1 MPKKFGKT
9 DFSETTVIIPTLNEA
24 GSIGELIKRLSKL
37 YYGINIIVCDDGS
50 TDGTAEKVKKIAVS
64 NRRVMFVDH
73 SKAKIKGLTASVVYA
88 AELVATPKIVVMDG
102 DMQHPPELVG
112 KIAHMLDESD
122 LCVGIR
128 TRVNNWSW
136 YRRFL
141 SKGIS
146 YFSYFIFKIRRKRT
160 CDDIMSGFFGIKTKL
175 FKRVIAEHKEGFVL
189 RGYKVLLDTLRMLDR
204 SVRISEV
211 PYDTFHP
218 REKGES
224 KLKIRHMVD
233 VLVSTL
239 K

>member
-1 MPKKFGKT
+1 MPKIDKM

-24 GSIGELIKRLSKL
+24 GNIGRLIKRLSKL

-50 TDGTAEKVKKIAVS
+50 TDGTAERVKKIAAS
-64 NRRVMFVDH
+64 DHRVMFVDH
-73 SKAKIKGLTASVVYA
+73 SKAGVKGLTASVIYA

-122 LCVGIR
+122 LCIGIR
-128 TRVNNWSW
+128 THVNNWGW

-160 CDDIMSGFFGIKTKL
+160 CDDMMSGFFGIKTKL
-175 FKRVIAEHKEGFVL
+175 FKRIIAEHKEEFVL
-189 RGYKVLLDTLRMLDR
+189 RGYKVLLDTLRMLNKG
-204 SVRISEV
+204 VKISEL
-211 PYDTFHP
+211 PYITFHP
-218 REKGES
+218 REKGWS

-233 VLVSTL
+233 VLISTL
-239 K
+239 R